1 MENFTSFNELLKGV
15 DAYNDNRL
23 EDLDELY
30 YSNSIINYE
39 ELNTEEARSWG
50 Y

>member
-1 MENFTSFNELLKGV
+1 MENFTSFNNLLKGV
-15 DAYNDNRL
+15 DAYNSNRL

-30 YSNSIINYE
+30 YSNTIINYE
-39 ELNTEEARSWG
+39 ELNNEEGTKWG

>member
-15 DAYNDNRL
+15 DAYNANRL

-30 YSNSIINYE
+30 YSNSIVNYE
-39 ELNTEEARSWG
+39 ELNNGEVRSWG

>member
-15 DAYNDNRL
+15 DAYNSNRL

-30 YSNSIINYE
+30 YSNSIVNYE
-39 ELNTEEARSWG
+39 ELNNEEVRSWG

>member
-30 YSNSIINYE
+30 YSNSIVNYE
-39 ELNTEEARSWG
+39 ELNNGEARSWG